1 MSLLVPTLTVQVIF
15 SDETTVELGHK
26 AKPFVR
32 RSKGCRIREVH
43 TVRNVTFARKVM
55 FWGIISAKGPGC
67 LVPVQGTLNAERY
80 VNLLQQYLLPQAAT
94 WFPNSPWE
102 FQQDNASCH
111 KVERTMAFFH
121 QQCIQLLD
129 WAPYLPDVSPI
140 ENVWGMLKRKVYKVG
155 SASTVEEV
163 IAQAQHLWH
172 NDSDIHNLCVSL
184 CANMP

>member
-102 FQQDNASCH
+102 FQQDNAPCH
-111 KVERTMAFFH
+111 KQSKPWPLSISKASSSLIGRSTHRMLA
-121 QQCIQLLD
+121 LLRMYG
-129 WAPYLPDVSPI
+129 A
-140 ENVWGMLKRKVYKVG
+140 
-155 SASTVEEV
+155 
-163 IAQAQHLWH
+163 
-172 NDSDIHNLCVSL
+172 C
-184 CANMP
+184 